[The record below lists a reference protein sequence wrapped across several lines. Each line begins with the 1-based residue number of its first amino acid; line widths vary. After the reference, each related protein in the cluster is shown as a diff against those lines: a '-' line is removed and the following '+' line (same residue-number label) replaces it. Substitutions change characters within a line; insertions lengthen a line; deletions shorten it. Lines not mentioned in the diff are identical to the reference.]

1 MIYVHPELH
10 VARHICAILNSIGIG
25 LIKIKNMSS
34 QCHIIDHV
42 LMEYHD
48 VPEIITI
55 TTALHTS

>member
-10 VARHICAILNSIGIG
+10 MARHICANHNSIGIG
-25 LIKIKNMSS
+25 FIKIKNMSS
-34 QCHIIDHV
+34 QCHIDHV

-48 VPEIITI
+48 FPETITL